1 MNFTQKNNKMKKIIY
16 LLLAVVVISCNSKA
30 KKVETSTQEK
40 VVQEEHNEN
49 EIHLTKAQ
57 LDATSLRVE
66 EIKKRNIRDRVVV
79 TGTIEVP
86 PQSKATIYAP
96 MEAFVYKADLLPG
109 DKVEKG
115 QVVAILK
122 HPNFIQLQYAFLKA
136 VNNNTVAKA
145 DYERKKMLLE
155 NKIASKKSFQAA
167 EGKYKSSN
175 SLVDSY
181 VSQLTM
187 VGLNA
192 DMVLNKGIQQYIYVK
207 TPIEGYVVE
216 SNLNQGKFLTTNS
229 EMMEIIDIDH
239 MHAELNV
246 FGTDITKI
254 KKGDDFLFQPSGVNI
269 NYKGYIKLISQ
280 KVNAKTKTVNVHGH
294 FEDTQKI
301 LKSGMF
307 INAQILIGG
316 KEVYTVPEDAII
328 EVEGDKFIFIAES
341 DLEFIPVEI
350 TVGTTD
356 NGFTELKT
364 ITGNKFD
371 VKIVTKGAHFL
382 KGKLLQ
388 MAGGMSGH
396 AH

>member
-1 MNFTQKNNKMKKIIY
+1 MNFTQKNNTMKKIIY
-16 LLLAVVVISCNSKA
+16 LLLAVVVISCNSKP
-30 KKVETSTQEK
+30 EK
-40 VVQEEHNEN
+40 TATTHEVVKEAHSEN
-49 EIHLTKAQ
+49 EIHLTKVQ
-57 LDATSLRVE
+57 LEATNIKVE
-66 EIKKRNIRDRVVV
+66 AIQKRTIRNSIAV

-96 MEAFVYKADLLPG
+96 MEAFVYKTDLLPG

-115 QVVAILK
+115 QVVAVLK

-136 VNNNTVAKA
+136 VNTNTVAKA
-145 DYERKKMLLE
+145 DYERKQVLLE
-155 NKIASKKSFQAA
+155 NEIASEKSFQAA
-167 EGKYKSSN
+167 EGKYKSAQ
-175 SLVDSY
+175 SLVASY
-181 VSQLTM
+181 IAQLTM

-192 DMVLNKGIQQYIYVK
+192 DTIINKGIQQYIYVK
-207 TPIEGYVVE
+207 TPIAGYVVE
-216 SNLNQGKFLTTNS
+216 TALNQGKFLATNS
-229 EMMEIIDIDH
+229 EMMEIIDTDH

-254 KKGDDFLFQPSGVNI
+254 KKGDDFLFQPSGVDL

-280 KVNAKTKTVNVHGH
+280 KVDNKTKTVNVHGH
-294 FEDTQKI
+294 FEDTQHL

-316 KEVYTVPEDAII
+316 REAYAVPEDAII
-328 EVEGDKFIFIAES
+328 EVEGEQFVFIAES
-341 DLEFIPVEI
+341 DVEFIPVEV
-350 TVGTTD
+350 TTGVTD

-364 ITGNKFD
+364 IKGNAFNIS
-371 VKIVTKGAHFL
+371 IVTKGAHFL

-388 MAGGMSGH
+388 MAGGMEGH

>member
-1 MNFTQKNNKMKKIIY
+1 MNFTQKNNTMKKIIY
-16 LLLAVVVISCNSKA
+16 LLAAVVVISCDSKTE
-30 KKVETSTQEK
+30 KKATTHEVVNET
-40 VVQEEHNEN
+40 HAEN

-57 LDATSLRVE
+57 LEATSIKVE
-66 EIKKRNIRDRVVV
+66 AIKKRNIRNSIAV

-96 MEAFVYKADLLPG
+96 MEAFVHKTDLLPG

-115 QVVAILK
+115 QVVAVLK
-122 HPNFIQLQYAFLKA
+122 HPNFIQLQYDFLKA

-145 DYERKKMLLE
+145 DFERKQVLFQ
-155 NKIASKKSFQAA
+155 NDIASEKSFQAA
-167 EGKYKSSN
+167 QGKYKSAK
-175 SLVDSY
+175 SLVANY

-187 VGLNA
+187 AGLQA
-192 DMVLNKGIQQYIYVK
+192 DTVLNKGIQQYIYVK

-216 SNLNQGKFLTTNS
+216 SSLNQGKFLATNS
-229 EMMEIIDIDH
+229 EMMEIIDTDH

-254 KKGDDFLFQPSGVNI
+254 KKGDDFTFQPSGVDL

-280 KVNAKTKTVNVHGH
+280 KVDSKTKTVNVHGH
-294 FEDTQKI
+294 FEDAKNV

-307 INAQILIGG
+307 INAKILIGG
-316 KEVYTVPEDAII
+316 RETYAVPEDAII
-328 EVEGDKFIFIAES
+328 EVEGEQFVFFAES
-341 DLEFIPVEI
+341 DAAFIPIEVTTGI
-350 TVGTTD
+350 TD
-356 NGFTELKT
+356 DGFTELKT
-364 ITGNKFD
+364 IEGNNFNIA
-371 VKIVTKGAHFL
+371 IVTKGAHFL

-388 MAGGMSGH
+388 MVGGMEGH

>member
-1 MNFTQKNNKMKKIIY
+1 MKKIIY
-16 LLLAVVVISCNSKA
+16 LLLTVAVISCNSKSESKPEIKEA
-30 KKVETSTQEK
+30 
-40 VVQEEHNEN
+40 VQEQHAKN

-57 LDATSLRVE
+57 LEATRLNVGA
-66 EIKKRNIRDRVVV
+66 IQKMTIRDRIAV

-96 MEAFVYKADLLPG
+96 MEAFVFKTDVLPG
-109 DKVEKG
+109 DKVEEG

-136 VNNNTVAKA
+136 NNDQKVAKA
-145 DYERKKMLLE
+145 DYERKKMLLA
-155 NKIASKKSFQAA
+155 NKIASKKSFLATEA
-167 EGKYKSSN
+167 TYKSAE
-175 SLVDSY
+175 SLVNSY
-181 VSQLTM
+181 ISQLMM

-192 DMVLNKGIQQYIYVK
+192 EVVINKGIQEFIYVK

-216 SNLNQGKFLTTNS
+216 NNLNQGKFLATNS
-229 EMMEIIDIDH
+229 EMMEIIDTNH

-254 KKGDDFLFQPSGVNI
+254 EKGDDFLFQPSGVDL

-280 KVNAKTKTVNVHGH
+280 KVDAKTKTVNVHGH
-294 FEDTQKI
+294 FEDDKKV

-307 INAQILIGG
+307 INAQILIGA
-316 KEVYTVPEDAII
+316 KEAYAVPENAII
-328 EVEGDKFIFIAES
+328 EVEGEQFVFLVES
-341 DLEFIPVEI
+341 DVEFIPVEV
-350 TVGTTD
+350 TTGNTD
-356 NGFTELKT
+356 NGFTEIKT
-364 ITGNKFD
+364 IQGNKFNIN
-371 VKIVTKGAHFL
+371 IVTEGAHLL

-388 MAGGMSGH
+388 MAGRMEGH

>member
-1 MNFTQKNNKMKKIIY
+1 MNFIQKNNTMKKIIY
-16 LLLAVVVISCNSKA
+16 LLLTVVVISCNSKTE
-30 KKVETSTQEK
+30 KKVLKEE
-40 VVQEEHNEN
+40 VVKEAHAEN

-57 LDATSLRVE
+57 LEATDIKVE
-66 EIKKRNIRDRVVV
+66 AIQKRNIRNHLAV

-96 MEAFVYKADLLPG
+96 MEAFVYKTDLLLG

-122 HPNFIQLQYAFLKA
+122 HPNFIQLQYAFLNA
-136 VNNNTVAKA
+136 VNNKAVAKA
-145 DYERKKMLLE
+145 DYERKQVLLE
-155 NKIASKKSFQAA
+155 NEIASEKSFQVA
-167 EGKYKSSN
+167 EGKYKSAQ
-175 SLVDSY
+175 SLVASY
-181 VSQLTM
+181 IAQLTM

-192 DMVLNKGIQQYIYVK
+192 DTVLNKGIQQYIYVK
-207 TPIEGYVVE
+207 TPIDGYVVE
-216 SNLNQGKFLTTNS
+216 TALNQGKFLATNS
-229 EMMEIIDIDH
+229 EMMEIIDTNH

-254 KKGDDFLFQPSGVNI
+254 KKGDDFLFQPSGVDL
-269 NYKGYIKLISQ
+269 NYKGSIKLISQ
-280 KVNAKTKTVNVHGH
+280 KVDNKTKTVNVHGH
-294 FEDTQKI
+294 FEDAQHL

-316 KEVYTVPEDAII
+316 REAYAVPEDAII
-328 EVEGDKFIFIAES
+328 EVEGEQFVFFAES
-341 DLEFIPVEI
+341 DVEFIPLKVTTGI
-350 TVGTTD
+350 TD

-364 ITGNKFD
+364 IKGNTFNIS
-371 VKIVTKGAHFL
+371 IVTKGAHFL

-388 MAGGMSGH
+388 MAGGMEGH

>member
-1 MNFTQKNNKMKKIIY
+1 MNFIQKNNTMKKIIY
-16 LLLAVVVISCNSKA
+16 ILLAVVVISCNSKTE
-30 KKVETSTQEK
+30 KKVLKEE
-40 VVQEEHNEN
+40 VVKEAHAEN

-57 LDATSLRVE
+57 LEATDIKVE
-66 EIKKRNIRDRVVV
+66 AIQKRNIRNHLAV

-122 HPNFIQLQYAFLKA
+122 HPNFIQLQYDFLKA
-136 VNNNTVAKA
+136 VNNNTVVKA
-145 DYERKKMLLE
+145 DYERKQLLLE
-155 NKIASKKSFQAA
+155 NEIASKKSFEAA
-167 EGKYKSSN
+167 EGTYKSAQ
-175 SLVDSY
+175 SLVESY
-181 VSQLTM
+181 TAQLTM
-187 VGLNA
+187 VGLDA
-192 DMVLNKGIQQYIYVK
+192 DTVLNKGIQQYIYVK
-207 TPIEGYVVE
+207 TPITGYVVE
-216 SNLNQGKFLTTNS
+216 SALNQGKFLATNS
-229 EMMEIIDIDH
+229 EMMEIIDTDH

-254 KKGDDFLFQPSGVNI
+254 KKGDDFLFQPSGVDL

-280 KVNAKTKTVNVHGH
+280 KVDNKTKTVNVHGH
-294 FEDTQKI
+294 FEDAQHI

-316 KEVYTVPEDAII
+316 REVYAVPEDAII
-328 EVEGDKFIFIAES
+328 VVEGEQFVFFAES
-341 DLEFIPVEI
+341 DVEFIPLKVTTGI
-350 TVGTTD
+350 TD

-364 ITGNKFD
+364 IKGNTFNIS
-371 VKIVTKGAHFL
+371 IVTKGAHFL
-382 KGKLLQ
+382 KGRLLQ
-388 MAGGMSGH
+388 MAGGMEGH